1 MPKDL
6 DLRSIHRSLKLAPT
20 THRKRSFRRFFS
32 NSSCLIQALLKTSRP
47 LDRHCRSAVN
57 HSQPPGDFQ
66 MNTQTFS
73 IRLAHFPAALRT
85 VGLIALCV
93 AAPIA
98 AIAQQ
103 SSVAA
108 ETSSAKVSLAGLD
121 LSTPEG
127 LGIARDRLHDA
138 VRLACSRGAASP
150 DLAHQPNYVKCV
162 EHTQARAMQQVKK
175 PALSEVEQSGTALRS
190 TEANNGSNRVSGA
203 ATLAAKVSLADLD
216 LETPEGAH
224 AAGERLYETEI
235 G

>member
-1 MPKDL
+1 M
-6 DLRSIHRSLKLAPT
+6 
-20 THRKRSFRRFFS
+20 
-32 NSSCLIQALLKTSRP
+32 NS
-47 LDRHCRSAVN
+47 
-57 HSQPPGDFQ
+57 
-66 MNTQTFS
+66 QTLS
-73 IRLAHFPAALRT
+73 IRLAHFQAAVRT
-85 VGLIALCV
+85 VGRIALCV
-93 AAPIA
+93 AALIV

-138 VRLACSRGAASP
+138 VRLACSRVADSR
-150 DLAHQPNYVKCV
+150 DLAHQPNFVKCV
-162 EHTQARAMQQVKK
+162 EDTQARAMQQVKK

-203 ATLAAKVSLADLD
+203 ATLAAKVSLFDLD

-224 AAGERLYETEI
+224 AAVERLHETARLLCSRVADSRDLGHQPHFVACVDEAMAAALRQI
-235 G
+235 SGPALAAITQSGNSAGVSGP